1 MFSSLQQIPS
11 GYRVT
16 VSLFAKSAAAFNPF
30 IYFFMFAGFR
40 RDTRMVLRRM

>member
-1 MFSSLQQIPS
+1 MISFTQKIPN

-16 VSLFAKSAAAFNPF
+16 ASLFAKSATAFNPV